1 MSESGFHLFLP
12 DEIRG
17 YYNTYSDEMEEMCET
32 FLSAVKSQKEQFVEL
47 DGYDPEIPIVCSLR
61 IDVPYYEILWEDTI

>member
-1 MSESGFHLFLP
+1 
-12 DEIRG
+12 
-17 YYNTYSDEMEEMCET
+17 MEEMCET